1 MLLGL
6 IVVFCALAA
15 VNAVMMSTAE
25 RAREFALLR
34 LSAPAS
40 GRSRT
45 MIRAETLIMVAFG
58 LAIGTRS
65 RCPASRSSAASSPV
79 RRSRPGPLWVYG
91 ALVSFYGV
99 LAFAA
104 SGISARLALR
114 MDPVRAMAARA

>member
-34 LSAPAS
+34 LVGA
-40 GRSRT
+40 GKRQIGT
-45 MIRAETLIMVAFG
+45 MVRAETLIMVAFG
-58 LAIGTRS
+58 LAIGSCIALPGARDVQP
-65 RCPASRSSAASSPV
+65 RPHRLGDPLRASLDL
-79 RRSRPGPLWVYG
+79 RRARR
-91 ALVSFYGV
+91 FFGV

-104 SGISARLALR
+104 SGVSTRLALR
-114 MDPVRAMAARA
+114 MDPVRAMAARE